1 MVFLGL
7 VDRRSDVSC
16 FQLGWSLDGL
26 FTIPIDCTVFLGAG
40 HRQIVWIVRRIAG
53 LADRLLNGLLDRR
66 LVQRACRDSS
76 CFFSDATLTDRFLLV
91 LYCDWASS

>member
-16 FQLGWSLDGL
+16 FQLGRSLDGL
-26 FTIPIDCTVFLGAG
+26 FAIPIDCTVFLGAG
-40 HRQIVWIVRRIAG
+40 HRQIVWVFRRIAG

-66 LVQRACRDSS
+66 LVQRARCDPS
-76 CFFSDATLTDRFLLV
+76 LFLLGR
-91 LYCDWASS
+91 DPD